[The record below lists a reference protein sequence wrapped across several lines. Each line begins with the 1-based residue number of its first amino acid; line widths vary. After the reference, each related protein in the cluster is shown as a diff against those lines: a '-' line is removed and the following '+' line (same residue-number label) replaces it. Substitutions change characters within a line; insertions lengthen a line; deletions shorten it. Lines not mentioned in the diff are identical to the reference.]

1 MLYRRSTNYRDGYI
15 ADADALMGEMF
26 DCVDALNN
34 IDQNNLQDNGL
45 VPDRAIPSSA
55 WTVGVAS
62 PSLTV
67 GHNGGSILGATIG
80 GRDPSLNLGEWV
92 TSAQQGGTPGSFT
105 VETVGRL
112 RMRFY
117 ARGQYVNTG
126 NLGIFD
132 IRLLVDGEPRR
143 IFTSS
148 QTKGGAPTSLKIGW
162 SVFDEA
168 FLAPGSHSV
177 QLQVRDRSQ
186 AAGTI
191 YASATAPTA
200 GHAFVQ
206 VIGFRP

>member
-55 WTVGVAS
+55 WTVVSGS

-67 GHNGGSILGATIG
+67 GQVGGSILQGTLAG
-80 GRDPSLNLGEWV
+80 LDPSLNLGEWV
-92 TSAQQGGTPGSFT
+92 TSSDSYIFT
-105 VETVGRL
+105 TVGRL

-168 FLAPGSHSV
+168 FLAPGRHSV
-177 QLQVRDRSQ
+177 KLQVRDRSQ

-191 YASATAPTA
+191 YEDATAGTA
-200 GHAFVQ
+200 GEAFVQ

>member
-55 WTVGVAS
+55 WTAVSGS
-62 PSLTV
+62 TSLTV
-67 GHNGGSILGATIG
+67 GQVGGSILQGTLAG
-80 GRDPSLNLGEWV
+80 LDPSLNLGEWV
-92 TSAQQGGTPGSFT
+92 TSSFTGGTAGSYDFT
-105 VETVGRL
+105 TVGRL

-177 QLQVRDRSQ
+177 KLQVRDRSQ

-191 YASATAPTA
+191 YEDATAGTA
-200 GHAFVQ
+200 GEAFVQ